1 MDSEVV
7 GVHQDATAFW
17 HCEALKRIELTL
29 LTIIIMAL
37 QKTKAGK
44 VDKRTT
50 EYKEMVANLEKARQA
65 KAQKNGKKPG
75 FLARLFGKK

>member
-1 MDSEVV
+1 
-7 GVHQDATAFW
+7 
-17 HCEALKRIELTL
+17 
-29 LTIIIMAL
+29 MAL
-37 QKTKAGK
+37 LKTKAGK

-65 KAQKNGKKPG
+65 KEQKNGKKRG